1 VADPFAPFPALG
13 GEPFSSTD
21 MRYPL
26 IPWAESLL
34 ATPFGPTSPFI
45 GAFGQLIAQQ
55 ETALVTVDFPYNI
68 NTALVTPT
76 TANGGTVTQAN
87 SQAVLQTSA
96 AANGSALLES
106 VYAGR
111 YSPGQGQIWRGTAAF
126 TLGRAD
132 SGQEYGIGNVA
143 DGFFFGYQGATFG
156 IFRRQNSVDFFTA
169 QSAWNADTFDG
180 SGDAGNPSGALLDPT
195 KGSPY
200 QIRYQWLG
208 YGAIRYYVEDP
219 LTGVITLCHTIL
231 YSNQNVIPSIFN
243 PNLPAHARVF
253 NTGNTTNLTLL
264 TASMGIY
271 SEGPLNR
278 NGIRFSTGNR
288 KTGITTETNIFTI
301 RNNTTFAGIPNRGRM
316 HIDSISS
323 AISGA
328 ADSQYRMVL
337 NATLGGT
344 PSFTDID
351 ANTSIAAVDVAG
363 TTVTGG
369 REIRRGCST
378 GNFQLAED
386 ISNLDFRLNPGE
398 TLTYSGSSFG
408 GAVVPNLST
417 SWNEEQ

>member
-1 VADPFAPFPALG
+1 VADPFAPFPAVG
-13 GEPFSSTD
+13 GEPFSAND

-68 NTALVTPT
+68 NTTLVTPT

-126 TLGRAD
+126 TLGVAN
-132 SGQEYGIGNVA
+132 SQQEVGIGDAA

-200 QIRYQWLG
+200 QVRYQWLG

-231 YSNQNVIPSIFN
+231 YSNLNVVPSIFN
-243 PNLPAHARVF
+243 PNLPVHARVV
-253 NTGNTTNLTLL
+253 NTGNTTNLAIL

-288 KTGITTETNIFTI
+288 KTVITTETNIFTL
-301 RNNTTFAGIPNRGRM
+301 RNNATFQSKTNRGRL
-316 HIDSISS
+316 HIDSIGS
-323 AISGA
+323 AFSGG
-328 ADSQYRMVL
+328 ADAQYRMVL
-337 NATLGGT
+337 GATLGGT

-351 ANTSIAAVDVAG
+351 ANTSIASVDVAG

-369 REIRRGCST
+369 REIRRGPST
-378 GNFQLAED
+378 GNLQFAED

-398 TLTYSGSSFG
+398 TLTLSGTSFG
-408 GAVVPNLST
+408 AAVSPNLT
-417 SWNEEQ
+417 LSWNEEQ